1 MVGLIAFALGAL
13 AVTGLITIGFMKAL
27 RRWNAEIP
35 GLLIANVLS
44 LMTATII
51 GGFTLADGPDPVFA
65 EAFAQYFLP
74 QLVVLL
80 WTFGAMGWLGI
91 PVTLVTTILPVVLMA
106 MVILD
111 DVGSSTIRPRCVT
124 VDVQRLESLVD
135 LGMTWVIY
143 SVQIGMSLFSRD

>member
-1 MVGLIAFALGAL
+1 MEGLNAFALGAL
-13 AVTGLITIGFMKAL
+13 AVTAFITHGYMKAL

-80 WTFGAMGWLGI
+80 WTLYRYNRRKHVETAG
-91 PVTLVTTILPVVLMA
+91 
-106 MVILD
+106 
-111 DVGSSTIRPRCVT
+111 
-124 VDVQRLESLVD
+124 
-135 LGMTWVIY
+135 
-143 SVQIGMSLFSRD
+143 RDAAA

>member
-13 AVTGLITIGFMKAL
+13 AVTGLITMGFMKAL

-44 LMTATII
+44 LTTATTI
-51 GGFTLADGPDPVFA
+51 GGFTLADDRDPVFA

-80 WTFGAMGWLGI
+80 L
-91 PVTLVTTILPVVLMA
+91 TLYGYNRRKRVETA
-106 MVILD
+106 
-111 DVGSSTIRPRCVT
+111 G
-124 VDVQRLESLVD
+124 
-135 LGMTWVIY
+135 
-143 SVQIGMSLFSRD
+143 RDAAA

>member
-13 AVTGLITIGFMKAL
+13 AVTGLITMGFMKAL

-44 LMTATII
+44 LMTATIV

-80 WTFGAMGWLGI
+80 L
-91 PVTLVTTILPVVLMA
+91 TLYGYNRRKRDEAP
-106 MVILD
+106 
-111 DVGSSTIRPRCVT
+111 RPGT
-124 VDVQRLESLVD
+124 VA
-135 LGMTWVIY
+135 
-143 SVQIGMSLFSRD
+143 

>member
-44 LMTATII
+44 LITATII
-51 GGFTLADGPDPVFA
+51 GGFTLAGDRDPVFA

-80 WTFGAMGWLGI
+80 WTLYRYNRRKRDLIEHAKAFHAFSAAFRSFG
-91 PVTLVTTILPVVLMA
+91 TLSKLPA
-106 MVILD
+106 E
-111 DVGSSTIRPRCVT
+111 
-124 VDVQRLESLVD
+124 VDVEIRSALLNSAVVSYGGLLRRVK
-135 LGMTWVIY
+135 IY
-143 SVQIGMSLFSRD
+143 

>member
-13 AVTGLITIGFMKAL
+13 AVTGLITMGFMKAL

-44 LMTATII
+44 LITATII
-51 GGFTLADGPDPVFA
+51 GGFTLAGDRDPVFA

-80 WTFGAMGWLGI
+80 L
-91 PVTLVTTILPVVLMA
+91 TLYGYNRRKRDEAP
-106 MVILD
+106 
-111 DVGSSTIRPRCVT
+111 RPGT
-124 VDVQRLESLVD
+124 VA
-135 LGMTWVIY
+135 
-143 SVQIGMSLFSRD
+143 

>member
-65 EAFAQYFLP
+65 EAFAQYFL
-74 QLVVLL
+74 LVVLL
-80 WTFGAMGWLGI
+80 L
-91 PVTLVTTILPVVLMA
+91 TLYGYNRRKRDEAP
-106 MVILD
+106 
-111 DVGSSTIRPRCVT
+111 RPGT
-124 VDVQRLESLVD
+124 VA
-135 LGMTWVIY
+135 
-143 SVQIGMSLFSRD
+143 